1 MVKKNYSSKKNLS
14 VSLITIT
21 QNTRIDCIDILFDII
36 KNQTYKNIIEWVL
49 VEGSK
54 TKEDADYNSININNL
69 IKKRE
74 NELNLKIKYIER
86 TKSVKLGE
94 LRNIGNKNCI
104 GDITV
109 CMDDDDYYFP
119 DRVEHAVNKLS
130 NSDCKIAGCSTHLMY
145 DYSLN
150 ILVQMKKFKQNHS
163 INSAMAWKKEY
174 LLDNS
179 HDPDKEFAEEQS
191 FTKNFTE
198 QMIQLD
204 PYSTVIVSSHNMNT
218 FSKKTF
224 FLGIINNL
232 QNNAIE
238 KIIKT
243 PINKLMN
250 NKILERYQDIFIVKD
265 LEDYDIVYMCGAFS
279 IRWDPEDQKLG
290 GSEQA
295 VVNLSENWVKLGKS
309 VIVYGEVP
317 NKIINSVVYK
327 HWTDFD
333 YTKKYKNII
342 LWRIYGI
349 NNISYFNI
357 EADNILIDV
366 HDNFSS
372 QFLEL
377 LKKYYNKCNKI
388 LLKSEYHKQCFLER
402 INKNYN
408 NDNLIIIPN
417 GIRVD
422 KFIICP
428 DNIVRNPYR
437 FCYCSCYTRGLDIL
451 LSIVWPIIYNYEPRS
466 ELHVYY
472 GMDAIKDEQYK
483 NKLKMLLSSPGVM
496 DHGRQPIDLIIRE
509 KYMSNFHFYMT
520 NTEQEI
526 DCISIRESIVTGCIP
541 LLSTSGVFKEREGF
555 HFDFDNEKNIRMAAI
570 RIIDLLKNPH
580 KVEELRN
587 NIKTS
592 KTIINWKDVATE
604 WLKYIR

>member
-417 GIRVD
+417 GIRVE